1 MKMSLLDISEDDTRL
16 WRFTGSG
23 DYTVR
28 STYDF
33 IMEKFVDIES
43 LSKDG
48 DWLCRD
54 CLPTKCNMRSRS
66 VECLMMCPLCDVQ
79 MEISSHTFLQTID
92 ELN

>member
-48 DWLCRD
+48 DWL
-54 CLPTKCNMRSRS
+54 M
-66 VECLMMCPLCDVQ
+66 
-79 MEISSHTFLQTID
+79 I
-92 ELN
+92 